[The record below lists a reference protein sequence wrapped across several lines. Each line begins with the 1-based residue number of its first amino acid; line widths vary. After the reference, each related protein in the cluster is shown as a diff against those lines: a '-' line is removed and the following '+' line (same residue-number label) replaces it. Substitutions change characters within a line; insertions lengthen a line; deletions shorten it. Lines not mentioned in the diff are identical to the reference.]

1 MPPTPSSSET
11 LVVRGFP
18 VCLAEDLAVLVS
30 GSTLGSDAGGGGEG
44 EGRLEL
50 EKDRGEVGGEKAK
63 GDTEHSGVGI
73 DLLH

>member
-11 LVVRGFP
+11 LVLCGFP
-18 VCLAEDLAVLVS
+18 VCLAEDLVVLVP
-30 GSTLGSDAGGGGEG
+30 GSTLGSNAGGGGEG
-44 EGRLEL
+44 EGREEL